1 MYKRQRSAIAKF
13 SNIHFSSCKDS
24 SLRLQKWGEKKSRI
38 FQVGAPQL
46 DDIDILSKKKKKKN
60 EAKEALAKASGGE
73 ELEIAAKILGELRE
87 RNKRKK
93 IIEDRS

>member
-1 MYKRQRSAIAKF
+1 VVDYMPIR
-13 SNIHFSSCKDS
+13 
-24 SLRLQKWGEKKSRI
+24 KKI
-38 FQVGAPQL
+38 V
-46 DDIDILSKKKKKKN
+46 KKKRKN

-93 IIEDRS
+93 LLEKKD

>member
-1 MYKRQRSAIAKF
+1 VVDYMPIR
-13 SNIHFSSCKDS
+13 
-24 SLRLQKWGEKKSRI
+24 KKI
-38 FQVGAPQL
+38 V
-46 DDIDILSKKKKKKN
+46 KKKKKN

-93 IIEDRS
+93 LLEKKD

>member
-1 MYKRQRSAIAKF
+1 MFLSG
-13 SNIHFSSCKDS
+13 DS
-24 SLRLQKWGEKKSRI
+24 YLSTCSFEFDTMPRIKKI
-38 FQVGAPQL
+38 
-46 DDIDILSKKKKKKN
+46 IKKKKRN

-93 IIEDRS
+93 LIEDKN

>member
-1 MYKRQRSAIAKF
+1 MPIRKRIVKVKR
-13 SNIHFSSCKDS
+13 
-24 SLRLQKWGEKKSRI
+24 
-38 FQVGAPQL
+38 
-46 DDIDILSKKKKKKN
+46 KN

-93 IIEDRS
+93 ILGKRN